1 MRPADTVLP
10 ILFYLSIFFL
20 IRKVLIFIFHA
31 YTRTNV
37 TIRGDIQSFAS
48 QKSPLTP
55 ESCSYGLRSKCAFL
69 TREK

>member
-37 TIRGDIQSFAS
+37 TIRGSGAAHSNDSGRYSEFCFA
-48 QKSPLTP
+48 KIAPHT
-55 ESCSYGLRSKCAFL
+55 
-69 TREK
+69 